1 MKQIELVRQR
11 AAKGMQSEILR
22 FRVWMSGVDG
32 NAEQVERL
40 REKQGEMLLAMLV
53 EAIMIHLGVD
63 NLLTTG
69 DDVVKPGSKY
79 SQARKAVR
87 GKL

>member
-1 MKQIELVRQR
+1 MKQVELVRQR

-22 FRVWMSGVDG
+22 FRVWLSGVDG
-32 NAEQVERL
+32 NAAEVEML
-40 REKQGEMLLAMLV
+40 RDKRGEALLAMLIEV
-53 EAIMIHLGVD
+53 IMIHLGVD
-63 NLLTTG
+63 NLLTTS
-69 DDVVKPGSKY
+69 DDGLKPGKNY